1 MENVI
6 NFWDY
11 ILLPIY
17 FLILI
22 LIIRKI
28 KRNIYPDSNTKNY
41 FITGIVYKI
50 FCGIGVCFIY
60 VYYYIGGGDTIAYFF
75 GANDLISLLF
85 KDFKL
90 FSSYLTGNNS
100 NENYNLYKTVVN
112 VNPFWNYMYKDS
124 NTFSVIR
131 FTSFISLIG
140 FKSYFAMTIILASL
154 SYIGIWKLFSLFIRE
169 FKEIK
174 KSIAFAILFIP
185 SVAFWGSGILKDT
198 YTLSATCWMIY
209 SFYKIFID
217 KEKLFPN
224 IIAIIIM
231 SYILLSIRPFMLYIS
246 LISIILMLT
255 HYYLTNVKS
264 AFIRF
269 ISVILIL
276 IVFWG
281 GGIFVLVS
289 LGEKAGGEYSTIDGM
304 LEKAAVTQQDL
315 SREYYGENSF
325 NIGTFEPTIAGIL
338 AKAPIAVNAGLFYP
352 YIWKA
357 NNPVMF
363 IAGLENLVL
372 LLLTLYVFL
381 LIIIAIFKIGPKY
394 MLKTLFDHPLVIFSL
409 SYAIPF
415 AFMVGLTT
423 ANYGALVRYKIPL
436 VPFYLTSLFIII
448 HKFNRINIDKSDES
462 NNDKIIIK

>member
-1 MENVI
+1 MLRAI
-6 NFWDY
+6 SFWDY
-11 ILLPIY
+11 LILPI
-17 FLILI
+17 FLIII
-22 LIIRKI
+22 LFIVRNI
-28 KRNIYPDSNTKNY
+28 KRKKVASHSPTDF
-41 FITGIVYKI
+41 FISGLFYKI
-50 FCGIGVCFIY
+50 AGGTGVCLIY
-60 VYYYIGGGDTIAYFF
+60 EYYYIGGGDTTSYFY
-75 GANDLISLLF
+75 GANDLIQLLF
-85 KDFKL
+85 KDFGL
-90 FSSYLTGNNS
+90 FLSYLFGNNS
-100 NENYNLYKTVVN
+100 LENYYQFQSIVN
-112 VNPFWNYMYKDS
+112 INGYWAYMHKDPNS
-124 NTFSVIR
+124 FAVIR
-131 FTSFISLIG
+131 FTSILSLVG
-140 FKSYFAMTIILASL
+140 FKSFFGITIILASL

-169 FKEIK
+169 FKDIK
-174 KSIAFAILFIP
+174 KSLAFAILFIP

-198 YTLSATCWMIY
+198 YTLSATCWMVY
-209 SFYKIFID
+209 SFYMVFID
-217 KEKLFPN
+217 KKKLFAN
-224 IIAIIIM
+224 IIAIVVM
-231 SYILLSIRPFMLYIS
+231 SYILISIRPFMLYIS
-246 LISIILMLT
+246 LISLILMLT

-264 AFIRF
+264 IFIRI
-269 ISVILIL
+269 ISLIMILV
-276 IVFWG
+276 VFWG
-281 GGIFVLVS
+281 GGIFALIN
-289 LGEKAGGEYSTIDGM
+289 LGEQTGGAFSTIDGM

-315 SREYYGENSF
+315 SRDYYGENSF

-381 LIIIAIFKIGPKY
+381 LIIIAIFKIGPRY

-448 HKFNRINIDKSDES
+448 HKFNRINIDKSDKE
-462 NNDKIIIK
+462 KIIT